1 MKKILSILRQIIVFS
16 IICLFNICTLYAQ
29 NEYNMLRF
37 GDGTIFDFNTSP
49 MTIRNYSDGIFNL
62 YSASICDVNGD
73 LLFFGCEDIGYFFSI
88 YDRNNALI
96 YSKECMHAN
105 NIYALREPNTYNT
118 YYFILSVREN
128 LRPPKSHLLYVK
140 IVINDNGGY
149 DITSNELEA
158 YTGQFLIPYVYKN
171 DVYVV
176 CDKDSDI
183 LCTLKLND
191 DGLELLNE
199 YDANFKVDYYH
210 LVPFKLK
217 FNNEMSKLIFNEGIF
232 DYDISQ
238 HKITGYK
245 PFPGRILSFELSE
258 DGYYTYISSGR
269 KLLRCK
275 TSEISSAFENPEI
288 FELLKKNVGYH
299 DMLSCKG
306 NIYAADHY
314 TNKTELNKH
323 FITVIENVN
332 SKDCHLN
339 FSEIEVDSK
348 RRFLFPYVIRTY
360 RSFETETSCLTA
372 NFKYV
377 GHFAESFE
385 WNFGDGSPKSYLKN
399 SSHTYEK
406 EGKYSVTLKVKY
418 SDKETSTV
426 SDEVKIVKSLKPLKV
441 EIVREE

>member
-1 MKKILSILRQIIVFS
+1 
-16 IICLFNICTLYAQ
+16 
-29 NEYNMLRF
+29 MLRF
-37 GDGTIFDFNTSP
+37 KDGTVFDFNTSP
-49 MTIRNYSDGIFNL
+49 MTVKYNSGSLSNL

-73 LLFFGCEDIGYFFSI
+73 LLFFGCVGYGMQRDVNDDFFAI
-88 YDRNNALI
+88 YDKNNELI
-96 YSKECMHAN
+96 YSKKCMHAN

-118 YYFILSVREN
+118 YYFILAVREN
-128 LRPPKSHLLYVK
+128 IHPPKSHLLYVK

-199 YDANFKVDYYH
+199 YDTNFKVGYLYSI
-210 LVPFKLK
+210 PFKLK

-275 TSEISSAFENPEI
+275 TSEISSDFGNPEI
-288 FELLKKNVGYH
+288 FELLKKDVSYR

-306 NIYAADHY
+306 NIYAADNY
-314 TNKTELNKH
+314 TQKIELNKH

-332 SKDCHLN
+332 SNDCNLN
-339 FSEIEVDSK
+339 YSKLEITSPIN
-348 RRFLFPYVIRTY
+348 FFPLY
-360 RSFETETSCLTA
+360 
-372 NFKYV
+372 
-377 GHFAESFE
+377 
-385 WNFGDGSPKSYLKN
+385 SPYLPF
-399 SSHTYEK
+399 
-406 EGKYSVTLKVKY
+406 
-418 SDKETSTV
+418 
-426 SDEVKIVKSLKPLKV
+426 I
-441 EIVREE
+441 

>member
-1 MKKILSILRQIIVFS
+1 MEKVLSILRQIIVFS
-16 IICLFNICTLYAQ
+16 IICLLNICTLYAQ

-49 MTIRNYSDGIFNL
+49 MTVKNNSGSLYNL
-62 YSASICDVNGD
+62 YSASICDKNGD
-73 LLFFGCEDIGYFFSI
+73 LLFFGYEDIGYFFSI

-96 YSKECMHAN
+96 YSKECMRAN
-105 NIYALREPNTYNT
+105 NIYALRKPNTYNT
-118 YYFILSVREN
+118 YYFILTKRE
-128 LRPPKSHLLYVK
+128 KSQLSRGNLLYVK

-199 YDANFKVDYYH
+199 YDANFKVGYYH
-210 LVPFKLK
+210 LVSFKLK

-332 SKDCHLN
+332 SNDCNLN
-339 FSEIEVDSK
+339 YSKLEITSPIN
-348 RRFLFPYVIRTY
+348 FFFPYILRTY
-360 RSFETETSCLTA
+360 RSFETEVSCLTA
-372 NFKYV
+372 DFTYA
-377 GHFAESFE
+377 GHYAESFE
-385 WNFGDGSPKSYLKN
+385 WDFGDGSPKSVLKN
-399 SSHTYEK
+399 PSHTYEK

-418 SDKETSTV
+418 SDKEESTIV
-426 SDEVKIVKSLKPLKV
+426 DEVKIAKGLSPLKV
-441 EIVREE
+441 KIVK